1 MKIRI
6 YLIWLL
12 MAILQISCNSDYL
25 DTVPTDKLSDQVIFT
40 SVEGAQTVLD
50 GISRTMRAAGQYH
63 DQFGVKTI
71 DLAMDMMSEDI
82 ALSAFHWFGADYQ
95 FANHMANLPRTL
107 YTWSLYYTIIY
118 NASTV
123 IANTGQIESGSAAQK
138 NNLKAQAYTLRA
150 YAYFQL
156 VQLYQFTY
164 KGNENALAVP
174 VYTEN
179 DLKGAG
185 DHAKGN
191 EGGLSGKPRATV
203 AGVYSRITA
212 DLDEAARL
220 FSESALPRR
229 HISDVTLQV
238 AKGLRARV
246 ALVMND
252 WEKAAS
258 MAGEARQGYTL
269 MTPAQYSLGFDNAT
283 KQNWMWG
290 LVVNDEQSTTF
301 GSWVSH
307 MDWSIGGYCGFG
319 LSRKS
324 WSLSLYNR
332 MDDRDIRK
340 KLVDITQYD
349 PSTTKN
355 WIVPNKFSAGKGKQ
369 FSADLVMMRPEE
381 MILIEAEAK
390 ARLNRTDE
398 ARALLKQL
406 RDQRY
411 EIPVMITSSGND
423 LIEEILLERRIELWG
438 EGFAALDLKRLKRGI
453 DRNNSNHLPL
463 VAREMSVSASDNRW
477 NYKIPQA
484 EIDANPQINA
494 EHQNP

>member
-1 MKIRI
+1 MKIRLN
-6 YLIWLL
+6 LIWLIITTL
-12 MAILQISCNSDYL
+12 LLSCNSDYL
-25 DTVPTDKLSDQVIFT
+25 ETFPTDKLSDQVIFT

-95 FANHMANLPRTL
+95 FTNHTANLPRTL
-107 YTWSLYYTIIY
+107 YNWSLFYTIIY

-123 IANTGQIESGSAAQK
+123 IGNADHIESGPAAKK
-138 NNLKAQAYTLRA
+138 NNLKAQAYALRA

-164 KGNENALAVP
+164 KGNENAPGVP

-185 DHAKGN
+185 TDANGN
-191 EGGLSGKPRATV
+191 QSGLSGKPRASV
-203 AGVYSRITA
+203 AEVYRQITA
-212 DLDEAARL
+212 DLDAAVLL
-220 FSESALPRR
+220 FAENPVARR
-229 HISDVTLQV
+229 HISDITLQV

-258 MAGEARQGYTL
+258 MAGEARQGYSL

-283 KQNWMWG
+283 RQNWMWG
-290 LVVNDEQSTTF
+290 LEVNDEQSTTF

-307 MDWSIGGYCGFG
+307 MDWSVGGYCGFG

-324 WSLSLYNR
+324 WSLALYNK
-332 MDDRDIRK
+332 MDNRDIRK
-340 KLVDITQYD
+340 KLVDITQYE
-349 PSTTKN
+349 PLTTKN
-355 WIVPNKFSAGKGKQ
+355 WIIPNKYSAGKGKQ
-369 FSADLVMMRPEE
+369 FSADLIMMRPEE
-381 MILIEAEAK
+381 MLLIEAEAK

-411 EIPVMITSSGND
+411 DAPVTITASGND

-463 VAREMSVSASDNRW
+463 VAREMSVPATDSRW
-477 NYKIPQA
+477 NYQIPQA
-484 EIDANPQINA
+484 EIDANPNINA
-494 EHQNP
+494 GQ